1 MSLTPTIFSS
11 TDAGAPALSGTAG
24 SLATLLDAIL
34 VDGYGTGPSAKAP
47 LGWTRTYT
55 AANKRV
61 YRNDP
66 VEGSGTYLRLLDDAS
81 LPGGARMA
89 QLLAFASMSNIDTGV
104 GQTPAALQHPSGC
117 LWPKSTTAD
126 STARLWW
133 AIGNS
138 RALYL
143 FIGWYNNGAV
153 GHGPY
158 FAGDILSD
166 RAGDNGAFMLAGG
179 PHRTTWAGAFT
190 DDIASLFN
198 VTGFDGAITSSN
210 TAAGAG
216 CYLLK
221 SADGSSASVQCGSVW
236 PAPNSFGNR
245 FTYGHYT
252 GIRTIPYPDPVSLGL
267 RWCDCLVGEGN
278 LRIRGRLPGVV
289 GIMHPEPWPSLTP
302 IASLPGYPAG
312 SSFISKSYQTGS
324 YASGGLYGTVAF
336 MLGAPWE

>member
-1 MSLTPTIFSS
+1 MSLIASYYSS
-11 TDAGAPALSGTAG
+11 ADAGAPALSGTAG

-47 LGWTRTYT
+47 LGWTRTYST
-55 AANKRV
+55 TNKRV

-66 VEGSGTYLRLLDDAS
+66 VEGSGTYLRVLDDAS

-104 GQTPAALQHPSGC
+104 GQTPTALQHPSGC
-117 LWPKSTTAD
+117 LWPKSQTAD
-126 STARLWW
+126 STARIWW

-143 FIGWYNNGAV
+143 FIGWYNTGSF

-166 RAGDNGAFMLAGG
+166 RVGDNGAFMLAGG
-179 PHRTTWAGAFT
+179 PNRTTWAGAFT
-190 DDIASLFN
+190 DNMASLFN
-198 VTGFDGAITSSN
+198 VGDFAGSPPVN
-210 TAAGAG
+210 TAPGAG

-221 SADGSSASVQCGSVW
+221 SVDGATSSVQCTNVW
-236 PAPNSFGNR
+236 PSPVFVNTRS
-245 FTYGHYT
+245 TYGHFSST
-252 GIRTIPYPDPVSLGL
+252 RTIPYPDPISQGI

-302 IASLPGYPAG
+302 LGSLPGYPAG
-312 SSFISKSYQTGS
+312 SSFISKSYQTGDYIGS
-324 YASGGLYGTVAF
+324 GLYGTVAF
-336 MLGAPWE
+336 LLGAPWE